1 MTSEKWCDHGTKRA
15 ACTICL
21 RARVAE
27 LEQQLAEALGEN
39 EQLREAVKAQHKL
52 SDIAGAGLMADAV
65 KRAKQAE
72 ADLLRVRG
80 ERDRL
85 RDPTSFDQLVQDV
98 MDNPNAA
105 HAATINKLK
114 HRADAAE
121 ADRDRLK
128 ATVGEGWS
136 LCVECGPNVCVDEDG
151 CCASCGGSAI
161 GSWLDKYRA
170 AIADPTTGEGLA
182 KRMGASKVRE
192 LTNDQ
197 KAMIDRAITGVH
209 SPSAVDVF
217 RALAGD
223 DPTPAPEQTEGAD
236 D

>member
-1 MTSEKWCDHGTKRA
+1 MSAYATALLESDKTTLVNRILALESE
-15 ACTICL
+15 
-21 RARVAE
+21 
-27 LEQQLAEALGEN
+27 LAEARG
-39 EQLREAVKAQHKL
+39 QLAGDLPCSGCEALDTAT
-52 SDIAGAGLMADAV
+52 
-65 KRAKQAE
+65 

-114 HRADAAE
+114 HRVDALE
-121 ADRDRLK
+121 SDRDRLRSLLQKVEWLKGVQDENETLRADRDRLK
-128 ATVGEGWS
+128 ATVER
-136 LCVECGPNVCVDEDG
+136 VEKWG
-151 CCASCGGSAI
+151 A
-161 GSWLDKYRA
+161 KYPQSSSGAEFRA

>member
-1 MTSEKWCDHGTKRA
+1 MSAYATALLESDKTTLVNRILALESE
-15 ACTICL
+15 
-21 RARVAE
+21 
-27 LEQQLAEALGEN
+27 LAEARG
-39 EQLREAVKAQHKL
+39 QLAGDLPCSGCEALDTAT
-52 SDIAGAGLMADAV
+52 
-65 KRAKQAE
+65 

-128 ATVGEGWS
+128 AAVGR
-136 LCVECGPNVCVDEDG
+136 VEALPRYSDG
-151 CCASCGGSAI
+151 LIKPDGMWIFADAI
-161 GSWLDKYRA
+161 RA
-170 AIADPTTGEGLA
+170 ALDDPTTGEGLA

>member
-1 MTSEKWCDHGTKRA
+1 MNDYDKSVSVVQRIA
-15 ACTICL
+15 AL
-21 RARVAE
+21 
-27 LEQQLAEALGEN
+27 
-39 EQLREAVKAQHKL
+39 
-52 SDIAGAGLMADAV
+52 
-65 KRAKQAE
+65 E

-128 ATVGEGWS
+128 ATVER
-136 LCVECGPNVCVDEDG
+136 VEKWG
-151 CCASCGGSAI
+151 A
-161 GSWLDKYRA
+161 KYPQSSSGAEFRA